1 MRSLFRTAL
10 SRLPAFTC
18 AVFIGVLLTSSAV
31 HANARQA
38 SDADSAEARAMLKQG
53 VEAYKHGEFDEAVAD
68 FKRAIELDPS
78 LAAAQLYLGA
88 SYAGRYVPG
97 DPSPDNLRYGEQAIG
112 AFRKILENDPEN
124 LSAIDGIG
132 SILYNMGG
140 TPYDRK
146 RLEESK
152 AYHEMHIRIRPE
164 DPEPYFWVGVIDWS
178 VAYRANKDLRTEY
191 NGKTES
197 ALKVS
202 DPLPPELSEKFAQ
215 DYRATVDE
223 GISALEKATKLR
235 LDYADAMAYLNLLYR
250 QRADMEES
258 PAARDEDLQA
268 ADDLLEKVKAI
279 KQGGRNGS
287 PSPQP

>member
-1 MRSLFRTAL
+1 MRSLFRTVRSHL
-10 SRLPAFTC
+10 LAFAC
-18 AVFIGVLLTSSAV
+18 AVFIGVLLISSAV
-31 HANARQA
+31 RANAGQA
-38 SDADSAEARAMLKQG
+38 SDADSAEARATLKQG
-53 VEAYKHGEFDEAVAD
+53 VEAYKHGDFDEAVAD
-68 FKRAIELDPS
+68 FKRSTELDPS
-78 LAAAQLYLGA
+78 LVNAQLYLGA

-97 DPSPDNLRYGEQAIG
+97 DSSPDNLRYGEQAIG

-164 DPEPYFWVGVIDWS
+164 DPEPYFWVGVVDWS

-223 GISALEKATKLR
+223 GISALKNATKLR

-250 QRADMEES
+250 QKADMEES

-268 ADDLLEKVKAI
+268 ADDLLDKVKAI
-279 KQGGRNGS
+279 KQGGGNGS
-287 PSPQP
+287 RLPQP